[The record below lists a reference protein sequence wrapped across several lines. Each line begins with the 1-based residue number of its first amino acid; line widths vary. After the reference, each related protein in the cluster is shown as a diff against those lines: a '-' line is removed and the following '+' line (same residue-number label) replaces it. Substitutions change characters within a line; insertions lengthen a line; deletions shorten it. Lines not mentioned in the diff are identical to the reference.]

1 MLHLIS
7 AVVDTIIKY
16 PVKSIEKTNAEK
28 KQNKTLLE
36 KKIGYFQNEEE
47 LFQTIK
53 QNTGTGI

>member
-16 PVKSIEKTNAEK
+16 LVKSIEKTNAEK
-28 KQNKTLLE
+28 KQNKILLE

>member
-28 KQNKTLLE
+28 K
-36 KKIGYFQNEEE
+36 IGYFQNEEE